1 MIFWLI
7 LASVVGWFIS
17 TIAGGGSSLILM
29 PIIGLCLGAAAIPV
43 VTTVGAIFGNA
54 DRAIAYRENIH
65 WEVIAWELSGAI
77 PGAILGAF
85 TLTQINTEWLSL
97 IIGLFLL
104 FSAINYFFKNSK
116 KSDKKM
122 FGVLAWYFLPLGF
135 IYAFLSGLIG
145 STVPI
150 LVPFYLN
157 YGLQK
162 EELLGTQAVA
172 RVVIHALKIIAY
184 ALFGILTWPYIIYG
198 IAIGLASFPGNWLG
212 HLVLGKMSEQ
222 RFQQLAIS
230 FVLVSGVLML
240 WQQRQLFL
248 F

>member
-7 LASVVGWFIS
+7 LASIVGWFVS

-29 PIIGLCLGAAAIPV
+29 PIIGWCLGAAAIPV
-43 VTTVGAIFGNA
+43 VTTVGAVFGNTE
-54 DRAIAYRENIH
+54 RAIAYRENIH
-65 WEVIAWELSGAI
+65 WEVIVWELSGAI

-85 TLTQINTEWLSL
+85 TLTQINTGWLSL
-97 IIGLFLL
+97 LIGFFLL
-104 FSAINYFFKNSK
+104 ISAINYFLK
-116 KSDKKM
+116 KRKKGEKSA
-122 FGVLAWYFLPLGF
+122 FDVAAWYFLPAGF
-135 IYAFLSGLIG
+135 IYAFMSGLIG

-150 LVPFYLN
+150 LVPLYLN

-172 RVVIHALKIIAY
+172 RVSIHCIKIAAY
-184 ALFGILTWPYIIYG
+184 ALFGVLTWPYVIYG
-198 IAIGLASFPGNWLG
+198 VAIGIAAFPGNWLG
-212 HLVLGKMSEQ
+212 HIVLGKISEQ
-222 RFQQLAIS
+222 RFGQLAIS
-230 FVLVSGVLML
+230 FVMLSGLLML